1 MRIIPS
7 TADAANGIA
16 WVLRLFPSFC
26 FADGLLN
33 IGSREFYAFMEDK
46 KEAYKVYDT
55 KIALGD
61 IIMLAVTGIIYI
73 VLLFVYEHL

>member
-16 WVLRLFPSFC
+16 WVLRIFPSFC

-33 IGSREFYAFMEDK
+33 IGSRELYAFMEDK
-46 KEAYKVYDT
+46 
-55 KIALGD
+55 
-61 IIMLAVTGIIYI
+61 
-73 VLLFVYEHL
+73 